1 MREHTNAAEILKR
14 MRSMPARSIFTVD
27 DFIDLADEE
36 TIRAELHRLT
46 RDNTITRCIN
56 GYFTIPIK
64 MTLIDGYGYPSTRD
78 VAEKVAQRH
87 GWKILPTKET
97 VLNGLGLSTQ
107 VPAQTEYIST
117 GPYREIEYRGNLIRF
132 KHTNKLSLLQLPY
145 NNALVIQ
152 AIKEIGKNRMTPK
165 QFQRLCIYCKE
176 NVKEDLLCENIRI
189 PSWIRRILRKIEEEN
204 YGKTTTNK
212 QFRTSPSIS

>member
-1 MREHTNAAEILKR
+1 MREHSNSTEILKR
-14 MRSMPARSIFTVD
+14 MHSMPACTIFTVD

-46 RDNTITRCIN
+46 RDIKITRCIN
-56 GYFTIPIK
+56 GYFTIPYK
-64 MTLIDGYGYPSTRD
+64 MTLIDGYGYPSTKD
-78 VAEKVAQRH
+78 LAEKVAERH

-107 VPAQTEYIST
+107 VPVRTEYIST
-117 GPYREIEYRGNLIRF
+117 GPYREIEYSGNVIRF
-132 KHTNKLSLLQLPY
+132 KHTNQLSLLQIPY

-152 AIKEIGKNRMTPK
+152 AIKEIGKNKMTPK

-176 NVKEDLLCENIRI
+176 NVKEDLLCENLRI
-189 PSWIRRILRKIEEEN
+189 PSWIRRILRKIEEEI
-204 YGKTTTNK
+204 YGNTTTSK